1 MTKSSLFLR
10 ILMIIQ
16 LTHASFASF
25 YLKKNFFEN
34 KIKLNK
40 KILKIYLR
48 NISIVT
54 IIIYLI
60 SPIYL
65 NYLNIEI
72 KIDIIFI
79 LLSMYM
85 YLWCFA
91 SYLEQFLTKF
101 NFNQSILKY
110 YLMSVIFYFSV
121 LFATS
126 NLNLLNISVAMFLSS
141 LFYLICVIYKLNKI
155 KLF

>member
-1 MTKSSLFLR
+1 
-10 ILMIIQ
+10 MIIQ

-25 YLKKNFFEN
+25 YLKKNFLEN
-34 KIKLNK
+34 KIKFNK

-48 NISIVT
+48 NISLVT

-65 NYLNIEI
+65 SYLNIDL

-79 LLSMYM
+79 LLSMYIF
-85 YLWCFA
+85 LWCLA

-101 NFNQSILKY
+101 NFNKSI
-110 YLMSVIFYFSV
+110 
-121 LFATS
+121 
-126 NLNLLNISVAMFLSS
+126 
-141 LFYLICVIYKLNKI
+141 
-155 KLF
+155 